1 MYMGEA
7 LKKKNAVYL
16 CMQAHFEPSKTHYA
30 CMADSG
36 FFLDYESGPQPPR
49 FPEYGVAMEETS
61 FFAMPFYS
69 ADKSRTFAKTGS
81 GQTQEKL
88 EAEAFNFCRLSYR
101 DGLGVRAHEQL
112 RRRAEG
118 VPGALR
124 SAR

>member
-61 FFAMPFYS
+61 FFAMPFRI
-69 ADKSRTFAKTGS
+69 ADRIFAKTDS
-81 GQTQEKL
+81 GKHTK
-88 EAEAFNFCRLSYR
+88 S
-101 DGLGVRAHEQL
+101 
-112 RRRAEG
+112 
-118 VPGALR
+118 
-124 SAR
+124 